1 MRNFLR
7 SVAPAFL
14 LKWYRERKK
23 SNVNKKLNQLRLSG
37 DSITHQQLLSD
48 FIKIGIK
55 DGDHLLVHSSLSK
68 IGYVENGPSD
78 VINSLIDAIGDKGN
92 LLMPSSPNAF
102 LQLNYIQSID
112 CFDVCN
118 SPSALGI
125 ISEKFRSMEG
135 VLRSEHPTEPV
146 CCYGPLAK
154 EYTKDHFGEIT
165 PYTKKS
171 PFYKLAQNNGKILYL
186 GVTLDNAG
194 TSLHLLED
202 AVEKFKFPVYFS
214 QKFKVRVRRYNGK
227 VELMETYVHNP
238 EQSKKRK
245 CDELIPMFKKHGV
258 LKNVTIGNAN
268 CLLLDAKKM
277 FELMID
283 EYNSNGVTMYTPAGS

>member
-1 MRNFLR
+1 MRKFLR
-7 SVAPAFL
+7 SIAPAIL
-14 LKWYRERKK
+14 LNWYRERKK

-37 DSITHQQLLSD
+37 DSITHQQLLSN
-48 FIKIGIK
+48 FNKIGIK
-55 DGDHLLVHSSLSK
+55 HGDHLLVHSSLSK
-68 IGYVENGPSD
+68 IGYVENGPLD
-78 VINSLIDAIGDKGN
+78 VINALIDAVGEKGN

-102 LQLNYIQSID
+102 LQLDYIQSIK

-118 SPSALGI
+118 TPSALGI
-125 ISEKFRSMEG
+125 ISEKFRSMKG

-154 EYTKDHFGEIT
+154 EYIKDHFGEIT

-202 AVEKFKFPVYFS
+202 AVGKFKFPVYFP
-214 QKFKVRVRRYNGK
+214 QKFKVDVKRYNGK

-245 CDELIPMFKKHGV
+245 CDELIPMFKKNGV

-277 FELMID
+277 FDLMLN
-283 EYNSNGVTMYTPAGS
+283 EYKSNGVTMYTPNGS

>member
-7 SVAPAFL
+7 SIAPNFL
-14 LKWYRERKK
+14 LTWFRKRKK
-23 SNVNKKLNQLRLSG
+23 SNVNKKLNHSRLSG
-37 DSITHQQLLSD
+37 DAITHQQLLSD
-48 FIKIGIK
+48 FIEIGIK
-55 DGDHLLVHSSLSK
+55 QGDHLLVHSSLSK
-68 IGYVENGPSD
+68 IGYVKNGPLD
-78 VINSLIDAIGDKGN
+78 VISALKDALGNNGN

-102 LQLNYIQSID
+102 LQFDYIQALD

-118 SPSALGI
+118 TPSALGV
-125 ISEKFRSMEG
+125 ISETFRIMEG
-135 VLRSEHPTEPV
+135 VLRSEHPIEPV

-165 PYTKKS
+165 PYTDKS

-214 QKFKVRVRRYNGK
+214 QKFTVHVKRYNGR
-227 VELMETYVHNP
+227 VETMDTYVHNP

-245 CDELIPMFKKHGV
+245 CNELIPMFKKNGV
-258 LKNVTIGNAN
+258 LKNVTIGTAN

-277 FELMID
+277 FDLMLN
-283 EYNSNGVTMYTPAGS
+283 EYQSNGVTMYTPKGS

>member
-1 MRNFLR
+1 LRNFLR
-7 SVAPAFL
+7 SIAPNFL
-14 LKWYRERKK
+14 LTWFRKIK
-23 SNVNKKLNQLRLSG
+23 KNNLNKKLNYSKLSG
-37 DSITHQQLLSD
+37 DVITHNQLLSD

-55 DGDHLLVHSSLSK
+55 HGDHILVHSSLSK
-68 IGYVENGPSD
+68 IGYVKNGPLD
-78 VINSLIDAIGDKGN
+78 VINSLIESVGDNGN

-102 LQLNYIQSID
+102 LQLDYIQSLD

-118 SPSALGI
+118 TPSALGI
-125 ISEKFRSMEG
+125 ISEKFRSIKG
-135 VLRSEHPTEPV
+135 VIRSEHPTEPV

-165 PYTKKS
+165 PYTDKS

-202 AVEKFKFPVYFS
+202 AVGKFKFPVYFP
-214 QKFKVRVRRYNGK
+214 QKFKVQVKRYNGR
-227 VELMETYVHNP
+227 VESMDTYVHNP

-245 CDELIPMFKKHGV
+245 CNELIPMFKKYGV
-258 LKNVTIGNAN
+258 LKNVTVGNAN

-277 FELMID
+277 FDLMLN
-283 EYNSNGVTMYTPAGS
+283 EYKSNGVTMYTPTGS